1 MTSQLLSSNTLTPQ
15 TWLWQNHRITYTVQ
29 GQGLPLVLLHGFG
42 SCIGHWRKNIPTLA
56 QAGYQVFALDL
67 LGFGASDKPPLTYSL
82 DLWYALLQDF
92 WETHIQRPA
101 VWIGNS
107 IGGLLSLMILSQT
120 PERGKAGVL
129 VNCAGGL
136 NHRPEE
142 LNFPLRMIMGGFTR
156 LVSSPLIGPLVFN
169 QVRQQHRIRRTLHQV
184 YMSSEAITD
193 ELVDLLYQPSCDPGA
208 QKVFASVLTAPPG
221 PKPEELL
228 PQVKQPLLV
237 LWGENDPWTPISGA
251 KLYRRLA
258 QSRADV
264 EFISIPNAGHCP
276 HDEYPDLVNR
286 LILRGLTQFC

>member
-1 MTSQLLSSNTLTPQ
+1 VTTQLLSPNSLTAQ
-15 TWLWQNHRITYTVQ
+15 TWLWQNHRINYTVQ
-29 GQGLPLVLLHGFG
+29 GQGTPVVLIHGFG
-42 SCIGHWRKNIPTLA
+42 GCVGHWRNNIPTLA

-82 DLWYALLQDF
+82 DLWYNLLQDF
-92 WETHIQRPA
+92 WEDRIQRPA

-129 VNCAGGL
+129 INCAGGL

-142 LNFPLRMIMGGFTR
+142 LNFPLRIVMGAFTR
-156 LVSSPLIGPLVFN
+156 LVSSPITGPFLFN
-169 QVRQQHRIRRTLHQV
+169 QVRQKHRIRRTLHQV
-184 YMSSEAITD
+184 YSSSEAITD

-221 PKPEELL
+221 PRPEELL
-228 PQVKQPLLV
+228 PHVKQPLLV
-237 LWGENDPWTPISGA
+237 LWGEDDPWTPISAG

-258 QSRADV
+258 QTRADV
-264 EFISIPNAGHCP
+264 EFISIPKAGHCP
-276 HDEYPDLVNR
+276 HDEYPDVVNR
-286 LILRGLTQFC
+286 LILRGLTQF

>member
-1 MTSQLLSSNTLTPQ
+1 VTTQLLSRNTLTHQ
-15 TWLWQNHRITYTVQ
+15 TWLWQNHRIIYTVQ
-29 GQGLPLVLLHGFG
+29 GQGIPLVLVHGFG
-42 SCIGHWRKNIPTLA
+42 GCVGHWRNNIPTLA

-67 LGFGASDKPPLTYSL
+67 LGFGASDKPPLDYSL
-82 DLWYALLQDF
+82 DLWYSLLQDF
-92 WETHIQRPA
+92 WATHIQRPA

-107 IGGLLSLMILSQT
+107 IGGLLSLMILAQT
-120 PERGKAGVL
+120 PERGKAGIL
-129 VNCAGGL
+129 INCAGGL

-142 LNFPLRMIMGGFTR
+142 LNFPLRIVMGAFTR
-156 LVSSPLIGPLVFN
+156 LVSSPITGPFLFN
-169 QVRQQHRIRRTLHQV
+169 QVRQKHRIRRTLHQV

-228 PQVKQPLLV
+228 PHVKQPLLV
-237 LWGENDPWTPISGA
+237 LWGEDDPWTPISAG

-258 QSRADV
+258 QTRADV
-264 EFISIPNAGHCP
+264 QFISIPNAGHCP

-286 LILRGLTQFC
+286 LILRGLTQIN

>member
-1 MTSQLLSSNTLTPQ
+1 MTSQLLSANPFTPQ
-15 TWLWQNHRITYTVQ
+15 TWLWQNHQITYTVQ

-42 SCIGHWRKNIPTLA
+42 GCIGHWRKNIPTLA

-67 LGFGASDKPPLTYSL
+67 LGFGASDKPALTYSL
-82 DLWYALLQDF
+82 DLWYSLLQDF
-92 WETHIQRPA
+92 WETHIQQPS

-107 IGGLLSLMILSQT
+107 IGGLLSLMILSRS

-129 VNCAGGL
+129 INCAGGL

-142 LNFPLRMIMGGFTR
+142 LNFPLRIIMGGFTH
-156 LVSSPLIGPLVFN
+156 LVSSPLTGPLMFN
-169 QVRQQHRIRRTLHQV
+169 QVRQKHRIRRTLHQV

-208 QKVFASVLTAPPG
+208 QQVFASVLTAPPG

-237 LWGENDPWTPISGA
+237 LWGENDPWTPIAGA

-286 LILRGLTQFC
+286 LILRGLTQF